1 MKNEEFRRLGSEIVL
16 ILVFLDR
23 EILTATLIPFVSV
36 CGCQMIVYYLPAC
49 VRVCV
54 YERAHIHIPFIAAH
68 SVTVT

>member
-1 MKNEEFRRLGSEIVL
+1 MRLGSEIVL

-49 VRVCV
+49 VCV
-54 YERAHIHIPFIAAH
+54 RTSARTFTFLSLQHIL
-68 SVTVT
+68 SL